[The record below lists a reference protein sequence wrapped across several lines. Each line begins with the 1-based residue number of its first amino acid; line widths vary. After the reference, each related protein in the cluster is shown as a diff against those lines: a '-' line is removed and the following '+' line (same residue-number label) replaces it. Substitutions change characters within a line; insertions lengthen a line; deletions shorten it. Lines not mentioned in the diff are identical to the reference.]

1 MTDIVVWLMAPAP
14 DYVLRLEFLRVLR
27 LLHSVKLEAIAEIEE
42 FIEKLD
48 NLKQYNLS
56 GERLFLDRTDTQRY
70 STSLWARPSSS

>member
-1 MTDIVVWLMAPAP
+1 MTPAP

-42 FIEKLD
+42 FIERLD

-56 GERLFLDRTDTQRY
+56 GERLSLDRADTQRY
-70 STSLWARPSSS
+70 STSLWAKPSSL